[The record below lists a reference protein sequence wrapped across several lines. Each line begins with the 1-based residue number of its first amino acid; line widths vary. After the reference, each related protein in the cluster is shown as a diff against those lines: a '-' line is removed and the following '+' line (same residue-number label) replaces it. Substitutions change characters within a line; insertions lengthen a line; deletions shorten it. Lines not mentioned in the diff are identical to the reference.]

1 MNILVLLI
9 GVLIMEIIMMI
20 VFFFWF
26 RSFNYMVTVRYISG
40 SRKGLIKML
49 RAKVQKRKG
58 INMLVFMNKRIMRPR
73 KLSPGNV

>member
-26 RSFNYMVTVRYISG
+26 RSFNYTVPVKYISG
-40 SRKGLIKML
+40 SKRGLLKIL
-49 RAKVQKRKG
+49 RAKVYQ
-58 INMLVFMNKRIMRPR
+58 
-73 KLSPGNV
+73 